1 MSALLVPSA
10 SWGLANKGGPCLLTH
25 CLALWVDAVLEP
37 SKSCQDRLVSMV
49 TALPGEVEPECLRVQ
64 AARGPACVD
73 V

>member
-1 MSALLVPSA
+1 MSALLMPSA
-10 SWGLANKGGPCLLTH
+10 SWGLANKGGP

-49 TALPGEVEPECLRVQ
+49 TALPGEVEPECLRLQ